1 MKKRSMTK
9 RKLLVMKILIL
20 LSVISFLT
28 ISAINI
34 VFLAQHIQH
43 GSTCLMGKE
52 RCLNETEQ
60 LLSPTCAECFDR

>member
-9 RKLLVMKILIL
+9 RKLLVMKILFL
-20 LSVISFLT
+20 LSVISFLI
-28 ISAINI
+28 ISVINI
-34 VFLAQHIQH
+34 GFLVQHFQH
-43 GSTCLMGKE
+43 ESDCLLGKE